1 MLARQVNF
9 SLLYKRFRVVA
20 KDSLD
25 KSYFI
30 VYSNYDELMNDEFCW
45 CRANQVLKLGCEIE
59 GYLCPSEDF
68 TNLPTLIVG
77 ECYSIIPSIAH
88 MEVLQNL

>member
-1 MLARQVNF
+1 MLARQVHF

-30 VYSNYDELMNDEFCW
+30 VYSKDNKSGKDEFSW
-45 CRANQVLKLGCEIE
+45 CRANQLLKLGSEIE
-59 GYLCPSEDF
+59 GYLCPSADSAD
-68 TNLPTLIVG
+68 LPTLIVG
-77 ECYSIIPSIAH
+77 ECHSIIPSIIQTP
-88 MEVLQNL
+88 VLHN

>member
-1 MLARQVNF
+1 MLARQINF

-30 VYSNYDELMNDEFCW
+30 VYSKHDEVKKDEFCW
-45 CRANQVLKLGCEIE
+45 CRANQLLKLGSEIE
-59 GYLCPSEDF
+59 GYLCPSEESS

-77 ECYSIIPSIAH
+77 ECYSIIPSMTH
-88 MEVLQNL
+88 TPVLHN